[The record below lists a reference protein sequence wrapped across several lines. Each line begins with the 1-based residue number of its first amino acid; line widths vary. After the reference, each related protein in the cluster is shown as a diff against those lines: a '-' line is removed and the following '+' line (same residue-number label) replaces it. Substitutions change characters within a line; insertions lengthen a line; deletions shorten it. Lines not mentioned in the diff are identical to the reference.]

1 MGVVAPW
8 SESQL
13 THRPKLAVTGHRLIH
28 FFINCLVWCPLVLVG
43 RTTNRQECSIS
54 MSHEL
59 LWKCCHPCACIV
71 LLLLLQ
77 IRRLHEASA
86 APLVIEGQRR
96 QPSSGSFGL
105 RVVLDRGKS
114 DESAISAS
122 ELKGSDRSTRT
133 YG

>member
-1 MGVVAPW
+1 MDVVVPW

-54 MSHEL
+54 MSHKL

-71 LLLLLQ
+71 LLLLHSSSKDNAGSQ
-77 IRRLHEASA
+77 VAARSA
-86 APLVIEGQRR
+86 W
-96 QPSSGSFGL
+96 
-105 RVVLDRGKS
+105 RGV
-114 DESAISAS
+114 
-122 ELKGSDRSTRT
+122 R
-133 YG
+133 